1 MRGQQDL
8 PDTEPCSRRFDDALQ
23 NANLAFQPPWYP
35 TEMLYALRR
44 ATQARQMASAPTT
57 PGGAELSAGYHPLGP
72 SGMPEH
78 AHHARAERAGRDW
91 VGLRTT

>member
-1 MRGQQDL
+1 
-8 PDTEPCSRRFDDALQ
+8 
-23 NANLAFQPPWYP
+23 
-35 TEMLYALRR
+35 MLYALKR

-91 VGLRTT
+91 AGLGTT